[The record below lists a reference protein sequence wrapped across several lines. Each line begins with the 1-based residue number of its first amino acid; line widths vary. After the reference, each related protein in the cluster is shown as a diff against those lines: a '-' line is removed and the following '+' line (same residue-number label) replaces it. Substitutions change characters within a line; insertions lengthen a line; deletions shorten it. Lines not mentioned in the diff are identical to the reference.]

1 MTDQDRLLALAH
13 RVAAGYQS
21 RPNLAAIL
29 LTGSVARGRADAVSD
44 VDMTLY
50 YDTLPTPDE
59 FEAIQQSA
67 RDSGGGVYGYQAD
80 EGLACYHFI
89 DGIKV
94 DTAHTAV
101 SAIDA
106 MLAQFVQTPPLAE
119 PNQFIV
125 MSGIQQGIPLHGAA
139 IIQRWQHALAAI
151 DAPFFEAIVTAN
163 LRFAPRA
170 VLQEMGVDRA
180 DYWLVYELLLD
191 AQQRI
196 MNLLCGLNRRIPPGK
211 IKGMDASLAGLAIAP
226 ADVVARL
233 RQLWLLPPD
242 TAVAALLALELE
254 MLDLVDAHMPQV
266 DTAPLRQRLDY
277 VLRQAPVNDGG
288 GSD

>member
-1 MTDQDRLLALAH
+1 M
-13 RVAAGYQS
+13 
-21 RPNLAAIL
+21 AIGGL
-29 LTGSVARGRADAVSD
+29 GGL
-44 VDMTLY
+44 
-50 YDTLPTPDE
+50 
-59 FEAIQQSA
+59 
-67 RDSGGGVYGYQAD
+67 GGG
-80 EGLACYHFI
+80 
-89 DGIKV
+89 
-94 DTAHTAV
+94 
-101 SAIDA
+101 
-106 MLAQFVQTPPLAE
+106 
-119 PNQFIV
+119 
-125 MSGIQQGIPLHGAA
+125 QQMGGMGGMGGGAA
-139 IIQRWQHALAAI
+139 LGAAQQAAQVQDQNAAQLTAMQTQMDTKKTQLEMVKMQRDFKTTQTKLHQEASIHASKTASSMNKQFGQVIGAFQALGHRAAELYTEMELARSAVEGALAAI